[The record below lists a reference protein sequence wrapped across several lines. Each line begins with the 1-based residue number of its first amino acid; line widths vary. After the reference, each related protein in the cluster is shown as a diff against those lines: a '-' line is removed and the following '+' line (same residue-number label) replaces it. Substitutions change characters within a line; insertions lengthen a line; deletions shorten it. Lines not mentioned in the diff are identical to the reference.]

1 MKKPNIFLAI
11 LAGIGFIVLYI
22 ICIFI
27 CEAFF
32 DLSTGLSIDE
42 VIELIISFIPISFA
56 LGLLCYYSYF
66 YKNVK
71 KIFWISTLIV
81 VLIGGY
87 KFYKR
92 DLTEI
97 YIVQKSHWLLP
108 KSVKK
113 YPQLSD
119 KPLFQKGKTI
129 IPLEERGEYSLKEK
143 FFNKQHCLLAYYVK
157 PKGEEDYYIGDNPDF
172 PPYFLKFDTSG
183 KIIDSLPLN
192 TAEKQKREF
201 HIKDKYIIDT
211 YTLSYSTWAIDG
223 NPEFRPM
230 KAIEGTDF
238 WKENDV
244 RTYISKNHLPTPTCY
259 KIRVKKIEWRPDEQ
273 KYYATSGYES
283 IVVFIQDGMPHYIC
297 STDYISSFKDTFFE
311 RTPVFPLFMKLG
323 ADDFYYS
330 DFQSTYTRRKI
341 LPQYFL
347 VEKAFDKGGEGKL
360 FMQLRLNNASI
371 SFKADTYMWTSEA
384 VALKTPTYY
393 LSKDNEEFEKFEK
406 VDLYSNQLLQYQ
418 LLSITGQLY
427 MVK

>member
-11 LAGIGFIVLYI
+11 LTGIGFIVLSI
-22 ICIFI
+22 ICGLGSSLSLRIIDVLLLFTPIIF
-27 CEAFF
+27 
-32 DLSTGLSIDE
+32 
-42 VIELIISFIPISFA
+42 V
-56 LGLLCYYSYF
+56 LGLLCYYSF
-66 YKNVK
+66 YYKSVK
-71 KIFWISTLIV
+71 KIFWVSVCLT
-81 VLIGGY
+81 VLTMLY
-87 KFYKR
+87 TYHK
-92 DLTEI
+92 DEI
-97 YIVQKSHWLLP
+97 EESYTVWQSQQFLP
-108 KSVKK
+108 KNLKN
-113 YPQLSD
+113 YPELSS
-119 KPLFQKGKTI
+119 KELTQGKKTI
-129 IPLEERGEYSLKEK
+129 TPLYERGGYSLKKK
-143 FFNKQHCLLAYYVK
+143 FFNDQYQLVTLYNKS
-157 PKGEEDYYIGDNPDF
+157 NTSF
-172 PPYFLKFDTSG
+172 YFFKFDTSG

-211 YTLSYSTWAIDG
+211 YTLTYSTWAIDG

-259 KIRVKKIEWRPDEQ
+259 KIGVRNIEWRPDNQ
-273 KYYATSGYES
+273 KYYTTFNYES

-297 STDYISSFKDTFFE
+297 STNYIYSFQNTLFD
-311 RTPVFPLFMKLG
+311 RTSMFPLFMKLG

-347 VEKAFDKGGEGKL
+347 IEETLDKGGEGKL

-371 SFKADTYMWTSEA
+371 SFKVDTYMLTSEG

-393 LSKDNEEFEKFEK
+393 LTKGNEELEKFEK
-406 VDLYSNQLLQYQ
+406 VDLYSNKLLQYQ
-418 LLSITGQLY
+418 LLSIKGRLY

>member
-11 LAGIGFIVLYI
+11 LTGIGFIVLSI
-22 ICIFI
+22 ICGLGSSLSLRIIDVLLLFTPVIF
-27 CEAFF
+27 
-32 DLSTGLSIDE
+32 
-42 VIELIISFIPISFA
+42 V
-56 LGLLCYYSYF
+56 LGLLCYYSF
-66 YKNVK
+66 YYKSVK
-71 KIFWISTLIV
+71 KIFWVSVCLT
-81 VLIGGY
+81 VLTMLYTYHKDEIEESY
-87 KFYKR
+87 TVWQSQQFLSKNLKNYPELSSKE
-92 DLTEI
+92 LT
-97 YIVQKSHWLLP
+97 QGK
-108 KSVKK
+108 
-113 YPQLSD
+113 
-119 KPLFQKGKTI
+119 KTI
-129 IPLEERGEYSLKEK
+129 TPLYERGGYSLKKK
-143 FFNKQHCLLAYYVK
+143 FFNDQYQLVTLYNKS
-157 PKGEEDYYIGDNPDF
+157 NTSF
-172 PPYFLKFDTSG
+172 YFFKFDTSG

-259 KIRVKKIEWRPDEQ
+259 KIGVRNIEWRPDNQ
-273 KYYATSGYES
+273 KYYTTFNYES

-297 STDYISSFKDTFFE
+297 STNYIYSFQNTLFD
-311 RTPVFPLFMKLG
+311 RTSIFPLFMKLG

-347 VEKAFDKGGEGKL
+347 IEETLDKGGEGKL

-371 SFKADTYMWTSEA
+371 SFKADTYMWTSEGI
-384 VALKTPTYY
+384 ALKTPTYY

-418 LLSITGQLY
+418 LLSITGRLY

>member
-22 ICIFI
+22 ICIYHFNP
-27 CEAFF
+27 
-32 DLSTGLSIDE
+32 STGLSIGEEID
-42 VIELIISFIPISFA
+42 LILSFIPVFFL

-129 IPLEERGEYSLKEK
+129 IPLEERGVYSLKTL

-183 KIIDSLPLN
+183 KIIDSLSLN
-192 TAEKQKREF
+192 IAEEQKREF

-211 YTLSYSTWAIDG
+211 YTLSYSSWAIDG

-230 KAIEGTDF
+230 KAVEDTDL
-238 WKENDV
+238 WKEDDV
-244 RTYISKNHLPTPTCY
+244 ETYIAKNHLPTPTCY
-259 KIRVKKIEWRPDEQ
+259 KIEVNNIKWRPDKQ
-273 KYYATSGYES
+273 KYYTTFDNES
-283 IVVFIQDGMPHYIC
+283 IIVFIQDEKPHYIC
-297 STDYISSFKDTFFE
+297 STHYISSFKDTFFE
-311 RTPVFPLFMKLG
+311 RTSVFPLFMKLG

-347 VEKAFDKGGEGKL
+347 VEKAFDEGGEGKL
-360 FMQLRLNNASI
+360 FMQLRFNNASI
-371 SFKADTYMWTSEA
+371 SFKADTYMWTSEGI
-384 VALKTPTYY
+384 ALKTPTYY
-393 LSKDNEEFEKFEK
+393 LTKGNEELEKFEK

>member
-11 LAGIGFIVLYI
+11 LTGIGFIVLSI
-22 ICIFI
+22 ICGLGSSLSLRIIDVLLLFTPIIF
-27 CEAFF
+27 
-32 DLSTGLSIDE
+32 
-42 VIELIISFIPISFA
+42 V
-56 LGLLCYYSYF
+56 LGLLCYYSF
-66 YKNVK
+66 YYKSVK
-71 KIFWISTLIV
+71 KIFWVSVCLT
-81 VLIGGY
+81 VLTMLY
-87 KFYKR
+87 TYHK
-92 DLTEI
+92 DEI
-97 YIVQKSHWLLP
+97 EESYTVWQSQQFLP
-108 KSVKK
+108 KNLKN
-113 YPQLSD
+113 YPELSS
-119 KPLFQKGKTI
+119 KELTQGKKTI
-129 IPLEERGEYSLKEK
+129 TPLYERGGYSLKKK
-143 FFNKQHCLLAYYVK
+143 FFNDQYQLVTLYNKS
-157 PKGEEDYYIGDNPDF
+157 NTSF
-172 PPYFLKFDTSG
+172 YFFKFDTSG

-211 YTLSYSTWAIDG
+211 YTLTYSTWAIDG

-259 KIRVKKIEWRPDEQ
+259 KIGVRNIEWRPDNQ
-273 KYYATSGYES
+273 KYYTTFNYES
-283 IVVFIQDGMPHYIC
+283 IVVFIQYGMPHYIC
-297 STDYISSFKDTFFE
+297 STNYIYSFQNTLFD
-311 RTPVFPLFMKLG
+311 RTSIFPLFMKLG

-347 VEKAFDKGGEGKL
+347 IEETLDKGGEGKL

-371 SFKADTYMWTSEA
+371 SFKVDTYMLTSEG

-393 LSKDNEEFEKFEK
+393 LTKGNEELEKFEK
-406 VDLYSNQLLQYQ
+406 VDLYSNKLLQYQ
-418 LLSITGQLY
+418 LLSIKGRLY

>member
-11 LAGIGFIVLYI
+11 LVGIGFIVLYI
-22 ICIFI
+22 ICIYH
-27 CEAFF
+27 F
-32 DLSTGLSIDE
+32 DPSTGLSIGEEID
-42 VIELIISFIPISFA
+42 LIISFIPVFFA

-87 KFYKR
+87 KFYKY
-92 DLTEI
+92 DLTDI

-129 IPLEERGEYSLKEK
+129 IPLYERGEYSLKEK

-259 KIRVKKIEWRPDEQ
+259 KIGVRNIEWRPDNQ
-273 KYYATSGYES
+273 KYYTTFNYES

-297 STDYISSFKDTFFE
+297 STNYIYSFQNTLFD
-311 RTPVFPLFMKLG
+311 RTSIFPLFMKLG

-347 VEKAFDKGGEGKL
+347 IEETLDKGGEGKL

-371 SFKADTYMWTSEA
+371 SFKVDTYMLTSEG

-393 LSKDNEEFEKFEK
+393 LTKGNEELEKFEK
-406 VDLYSNQLLQYQ
+406 VDLYSNKLLQYQ
-418 LLSITGQLY
+418 LLSIKGRLY
-427 MVK
+427 MIK

>member
-11 LAGIGFIVLYI
+11 LTGIGFIVLSI
-22 ICIFI
+22 ICGLGSSLSLRIIDVLLLFTPIIF
-27 CEAFF
+27 
-32 DLSTGLSIDE
+32 
-42 VIELIISFIPISFA
+42 V
-56 LGLLCYYSYF
+56 LGLLCYYSF
-66 YKNVK
+66 YYKTVK
-71 KIFWISTLIV
+71 KIFWVSVCLT
-81 VLIGGY
+81 VLTMLY
-87 KFYKR
+87 TYHK
-92 DLTEI
+92 DEI
-97 YIVQKSHWLLP
+97 EESYTVWQSQRFLP
-108 KSVKK
+108 KNLKN
-113 YPQLSD
+113 YPELSS
-119 KPLFQKGKTI
+119 KELTQGKKTI
-129 IPLEERGEYSLKEK
+129 TPLYERGGYSLKKK
-143 FFNKQHCLLAYYVK
+143 FFNDQYQLVTLYNKS
-157 PKGEEDYYIGDNPDF
+157 NTSF
-172 PPYFLKFDTSG
+172 YFFKFDTSG

-211 YTLSYSTWAIDG
+211 YTLTYSTWAIDG

-259 KIRVKKIEWRPDEQ
+259 KIGVRNIEWRPDNQ
-273 KYYATSGYES
+273 KYYTTFNYES

-297 STDYISSFKDTFFE
+297 STNYIYSFQNTLFD
-311 RTPVFPLFMKLG
+311 RTSIFPLFMKLG

-347 VEKAFDKGGEGKL
+347 IEETLDKGGEGKL

-371 SFKADTYMWTSEA
+371 SFKVDTYTLTSEG

-393 LSKDNEEFEKFEK
+393 LTKGNEELEKFEK
-406 VDLYSNQLLQYQ
+406 VDLYSNKLLQYQ
-418 LLSITGQLY
+418 LLSIKGRLY
-427 MVK
+427 MIK

>member
-11 LAGIGFIVLYI
+11 LTGIGFIVLSI
-22 ICIFI
+22 ICGLGSSLSLRIIDVLLLFTPIIF
-27 CEAFF
+27 
-32 DLSTGLSIDE
+32 
-42 VIELIISFIPISFA
+42 V
-56 LGLLCYYSYF
+56 LGLLCYYSF
-66 YKNVK
+66 YYKTVK
-71 KIFWISTLIV
+71 KIFWVSVCLT
-81 VLIGGY
+81 VLTMLY
-87 KFYKR
+87 TYHK
-92 DLTEI
+92 DEI
-97 YIVQKSHWLLP
+97 EESYTVWQSQRFLP
-108 KSVKK
+108 KNLKN
-113 YPQLSD
+113 YPELSS
-119 KPLFQKGKTI
+119 KELTQGKKTI
-129 IPLEERGEYSLKEK
+129 TPLYERGGYSLKKK
-143 FFNKQHCLLAYYVK
+143 FFNDQYQLVTLYNKS
-157 PKGEEDYYIGDNPDF
+157 NTSF
-172 PPYFLKFDTSG
+172 YFFKFDTSG

-211 YTLSYSTWAIDG
+211 YTLTYSTWAIDG

-259 KIRVKKIEWRPDEQ
+259 KIGVRNIEWRPDNQ
-273 KYYATSGYES
+273 KYYTTFNYES

-297 STDYISSFKDTFFE
+297 STNYIYSFQNTLFD
-311 RTPVFPLFMKLG
+311 RTSIFPLFMKLG

-347 VEKAFDKGGEGKL
+347 IEETLDKGGEGKL

-371 SFKADTYMWTSEA
+371 SFKVDTYMLTSEG

-393 LSKDNEEFEKFEK
+393 LTKGNEELEKFEK
-406 VDLYSNQLLQYQ
+406 VDLYSNKLLQYQ
-418 LLSITGQLY
+418 LLSIKGRLY

>member
-11 LAGIGFIVLYI
+11 LTGIGFIVLSI
-22 ICIFI
+22 ICGLGSSLSLRIIDVLLLFTPIIF
-27 CEAFF
+27 
-32 DLSTGLSIDE
+32 
-42 VIELIISFIPISFA
+42 V
-56 LGLLCYYSYF
+56 LGLLCYYSF
-66 YKNVK
+66 YYKSVK
-71 KIFWISTLIV
+71 KIFWVSVCLT
-81 VLIGGY
+81 VLTMLY
-87 KFYKR
+87 TYHK
-92 DLTEI
+92 DEI
-97 YIVQKSHWLLP
+97 EESYTVWQSQQFLP
-108 KSVKK
+108 KNFKH
-113 YPQLSD
+113 YPELSS
-119 KPLFQKGKTI
+119 KELTQGKKTI
-129 IPLEERGEYSLKEK
+129 TPLYERGGYSLKKK
-143 FFNKQHCLLAYYVK
+143 FFNDQYQLVTLYNKS
-157 PKGEEDYYIGDNPDF
+157 NTSF
-172 PPYFLKFDTSG
+172 YFFKFDTSG

-259 KIRVKKIEWRPDEQ
+259 KIGVRNIEWRPDNQ
-273 KYYATSGYES
+273 KYYTTFNYES
-283 IVVFIQDGMPHYIC
+283 IVVFIQYGMPHYIC
-297 STDYISSFKDTFFE
+297 STNYIYSFQNTLFD
-311 RTPVFPLFMKLG
+311 RTSIFPLFMKLG

-347 VEKAFDKGGEGKL
+347 IEETLDKGGEGKL

-371 SFKADTYMWTSEA
+371 SFKVDTYTLTSEG
-384 VALKTPTYY
+384 VALKKPTYY
-393 LSKDNEEFEKFEK
+393 LTKGNEELEKFEK
-406 VDLYSNQLLQYQ
+406 VDLYSNKLLQYQ
-418 LLSITGQLY
+418 LLSIKGRLY

>member
-11 LAGIGFIVLYI
+11 LTGIGFIVLSI
-22 ICIFI
+22 ICGLGSSLSLRIIDVLLLFTPVIF
-27 CEAFF
+27 
-32 DLSTGLSIDE
+32 
-42 VIELIISFIPISFA
+42 V
-56 LGLLCYYSYF
+56 LGLLCYYSF
-66 YKNVK
+66 YYKSVK
-71 KIFWISTLIV
+71 KIFWVSVCLT
-81 VLIGGY
+81 VLTMLY
-87 KFYKR
+87 TYHK
-92 DLTEI
+92 DEI
-97 YIVQKSHWLLP
+97 EESYTVWQSQQFLP
-108 KSVKK
+108 KDLKN
-113 YPQLSD
+113 YPELSS
-119 KPLFQKGKTI
+119 KEFTQGKKTI
-129 IPLEERGEYSLKEK
+129 TPLYERGGYSLKKK
-143 FFNKQHCLLAYYVK
+143 FFNDQYQLVTLYNKS
-157 PKGEEDYYIGDNPDF
+157 NTSF
-172 PPYFLKFDTSG
+172 YFFKFDTSG

-259 KIRVKKIEWRPDEQ
+259 KIGVRNIEWRPDNQ
-273 KYYATSGYES
+273 KYYTTFNYES

-297 STDYISSFKDTFFE
+297 STNYIYSFQNTLFD
-311 RTPVFPLFMKLG
+311 RTSIFPLFMKLG

-347 VEKAFDKGGEGKL
+347 IEETLDKGGEGKL

-371 SFKADTYMWTSEA
+371 SFKVDTYTLTSEG

-393 LSKDNEEFEKFEK
+393 LTKGNEELEKFEK
-406 VDLYSNQLLQYQ
+406 VDLYSNKLLQYQ
-418 LLSITGQLY
+418 LLSIKGRLY

>member
-11 LAGIGFIVLYI
+11 LTGIGFIVLSI
-22 ICIFI
+22 ICGLGSSLSLRIIDVLLLFTPIIF
-27 CEAFF
+27 
-32 DLSTGLSIDE
+32 
-42 VIELIISFIPISFA
+42 V
-56 LGLLCYYSYF
+56 LGLLCYYSF
-66 YKNVK
+66 YYKSVK
-71 KIFWISTLIV
+71 KIFWVSVCLT
-81 VLIGGY
+81 VLTMLY
-87 KFYKR
+87 TYHK
-92 DLTEI
+92 DEI
-97 YIVQKSHWLLP
+97 EESYTVWQSQQFLP
-108 KSVKK
+108 KNLKN
-113 YPQLSD
+113 YPELSS
-119 KPLFQKGKTI
+119 KELTQGKKTI
-129 IPLEERGEYSLKEK
+129 TPLYERGGYSLKKK
-143 FFNKQHCLLAYYVK
+143 FFNDQYQLVTFYKKSNSL
-157 PKGEEDYYIGDNPDF
+157 F
-172 PPYFLKFDTSG
+172 YFLKFDTSG

-230 KAIEGTDF
+230 KAVEGTDF
-238 WKENDV
+238 WEEDDV

-259 KIRVKKIEWRPDEQ
+259 KIGVRNIEWHPDNQ
-273 KYYATSGYES
+273 KYYTTFNYES
-283 IVVFIQDGMPHYIC
+283 IVVFIQDEKPHYIC
-297 STDYISSFKDTFFE
+297 STHYISSFKDTFFE

-323 ADDFYYS
+323 NDDFYYS
-330 DFQSTYTRRKI
+330 DFQDTYTRRKI

-347 VEKAFDKGGEGKL
+347 IEGTLGEGGEGKL

-371 SFKADTYMWTSEA
+371 SFKVDTYMLTSED

-393 LSKDNEEFEKFEK
+393 LTKGNEELEKFEK

>member
-11 LAGIGFIVLYI
+11 FTGFGFIVLSI
-22 ICIFI
+22 ICGLGSSLSLRIIDVLLLFTPIIF
-27 CEAFF
+27 
-32 DLSTGLSIDE
+32 
-42 VIELIISFIPISFA
+42 V
-56 LGLLCYYSYF
+56 LGLLCYYSF
-66 YKNVK
+66 YYKSVK
-71 KIFWISTLIV
+71 KIFWVSVCLTILAMLYTYHKDEIEEAYIV
-81 VLIGGY
+81 WQSRMSLPKNLKHY
-87 KFYKR
+87 PELSRKE
-92 DLTEI
+92 LTEG
-97 YIVQKSHWLLP
+97 K
-108 KSVKK
+108 
-113 YPQLSD
+113 
-119 KPLFQKGKTI
+119 KTI
-129 IPLEERGEYSLKEK
+129 TPLYERGEYSLKEK

-183 KIIDSLPLN
+183 KIIDSLSLN
-192 TAEKQKREF
+192 IAEEQKREF
-201 HIKDKYIIDT
+201 YIKDKYIIDT

-230 KAIEGTDF
+230 KAVEGTDF
-238 WKENDV
+238 WKEDDV
-244 RTYISKNHLPTPTCY
+244 KTYIAKNHLPTPTCY
-259 KIRVKKIEWRPDEQ
+259 KIGVRKIEWRPDNQ
-273 KYYATSGYES
+273 KYYTTFDNES
-283 IVVFIQDGMPHYIC
+283 IVVFIQDEKPHYIC

-323 ADDFYYS
+323 NDDFYYS

-347 VEKAFDKGGEGKL
+347 VEGTLDEGGEGKL

-371 SFKADTYMWTSEA
+371 SFKANTYMWTSEA

-393 LSKDNEEFEKFEK
+393 LTKGNEELEKFEK

>member
-11 LAGIGFIVLYI
+11 LTGIGFIVLSI
-22 ICIFI
+22 ICGLGSSLSLRIIDVLLLFTPIIF
-27 CEAFF
+27 
-32 DLSTGLSIDE
+32 
-42 VIELIISFIPISFA
+42 V
-56 LGLLCYYSYF
+56 LGLLCYYSF
-66 YKNVK
+66 YYKSVK
-71 KIFWISTLIV
+71 KIFWVSVCLT
-81 VLIGGY
+81 VLTMLY
-87 KFYKR
+87 TYHK
-92 DLTEI
+92 DEI
-97 YIVQKSHWLLP
+97 EESYTVWQSQQFLP
-108 KSVKK
+108 KNFKH
-113 YPQLSD
+113 YPELSS
-119 KPLFQKGKTI
+119 KELTQGKKTI
-129 IPLEERGEYSLKEK
+129 TPLYERGGYSLKKK
-143 FFNKQHCLLAYYVK
+143 FFNDQYQLVTLYNKS
-157 PKGEEDYYIGDNPDF
+157 NTSF
-172 PPYFLKFDTSG
+172 YFFKFDTSG

-259 KIRVKKIEWRPDEQ
+259 KIGVRNIEWRPDNQ
-273 KYYATSGYES
+273 KYYTTFNYES

-297 STDYISSFKDTFFE
+297 STNYIYSFQNTLFD
-311 RTPVFPLFMKLG
+311 RTSIFPLFMKLG

-347 VEKAFDKGGEGKL
+347 IEETLDKGGEGKL

-371 SFKADTYMWTSEA
+371 SFKADTYMWTSEG
-384 VALKTPTYY
+384 VALKNPTYY
-393 LSKDNEEFEKFEK
+393 LTKGNEELEKFEK

>member
-11 LAGIGFIVLYI
+11 LTGIGFIVLSI

-183 KIIDSLPLN
+183 KIIDSLSLN
-192 TAEKQKREF
+192 IAEEQKREF

-223 NPEFRPM
+223 NSEFRPM

-259 KIRVKKIEWRPDEQ
+259 KIGVRNIEWRPDNQ
-273 KYYATSGYES
+273 KYYTTFNYES
-283 IVVFIQDGMPHYIC
+283 IVVFIQDEKPHYIC

-323 ADDFYYS
+323 NDDFYYS
-330 DFQSTYTRRKI
+330 DFQSTYARRKI

-347 VEKAFDKGGEGKL
+347 VEGTLGEGGEGKL

-371 SFKADTYMWTSEA
+371 SFKANTYMWTSED

-393 LSKDNEEFEKFEK
+393 LTKGNEELEKFEK

>member
-11 LAGIGFIVLYI
+11 LTGFGFIVLSI
-22 ICIFI
+22 ICGLGSSLSLRIIDVLLLFTPIIF
-27 CEAFF
+27 
-32 DLSTGLSIDE
+32 
-42 VIELIISFIPISFA
+42 V
-56 LGLLCYYSYF
+56 LGLLCYYSF
-66 YKNVK
+66 YYKSVK
-71 KIFWISTLIV
+71 KIFWVSVCLT
-81 VLIGGY
+81 VLTMLY
-87 KFYKR
+87 TYHK
-92 DLTEI
+92 DEI
-97 YIVQKSHWLLP
+97 EESYTVWQSQQFLP
-108 KSVKK
+108 KNLKN
-113 YPQLSD
+113 YPELSS
-119 KPLFQKGKTI
+119 KELTQGKKTI
-129 IPLEERGEYSLKEK
+129 TPLYERGGYSLKKK
-143 FFNKQHCLLAYYVK
+143 FFNDQYQLVTLYNKS
-157 PKGEEDYYIGDNPDF
+157 NTSF
-172 PPYFLKFDTSG
+172 YFFKFDTSG
-183 KIIDSLPLN
+183 KIIDSLSLN
-192 TAEKQKREF
+192 IAEEQKREF

-259 KIRVKKIEWRPDEQ
+259 KIGVRNIEWRPDNQ
-273 KYYATSGYES
+273 KYYTTFNYES

-297 STDYISSFKDTFFE
+297 STNYIYSFQNTLFD
-311 RTPVFPLFMKLG
+311 RTSIFPLFMKLG

-347 VEKAFDKGGEGKL
+347 IEETLDKGGEGKL

-371 SFKADTYMWTSEA
+371 SFKANTYMWTSED

-418 LLSITGQLY
+418 LLSITGRLY

>member
-11 LAGIGFIVLYI
+11 LTGIGFIVLSI
-22 ICIFI
+22 ICGLGSS
-27 CEAFF
+27 
-32 DLSTGLSIDE
+32 LSLRIID
-42 VIELIISFIPISFA
+42 VLLLFIPVIFV
-56 LGLLCYYSYF
+56 LGLLCYYSF
-66 YKNVK
+66 YYKSVK
-71 KIFWISTLIV
+71 KIFWVSVCLT
-81 VLIGGY
+81 VLTMLY
-87 KFYKR
+87 TYHK
-92 DLTEI
+92 DEI
-97 YIVQKSHWLLP
+97 EESYTVWQSQQFLP
-108 KSVKK
+108 KNLKN
-113 YPQLSD
+113 YPELSS
-119 KPLFQKGKTI
+119 KELTQGKKTI
-129 IPLEERGEYSLKEK
+129 TPLYERGGYSLKKK
-143 FFNKQHCLLAYYVK
+143 FFNDQYQLVTLYNKS
-157 PKGEEDYYIGDNPDF
+157 NTSF
-172 PPYFLKFDTSG
+172 YFFKFDTSG

-259 KIRVKKIEWRPDEQ
+259 KIGVRNIEWRPDNQ
-273 KYYATSGYES
+273 KYYTTFNYES

-297 STDYISSFKDTFFE
+297 STNYIYSFQNTLFD
-311 RTPVFPLFMKLG
+311 RTSIFPLFMKLG

-347 VEKAFDKGGEGKL
+347 IEETLDKGGEGKL

-371 SFKADTYMWTSEA
+371 SFKVDTYTLTSEG

-393 LSKDNEEFEKFEK
+393 LTKGNEELEKFEK
-406 VDLYSNQLLQYQ
+406 VDLYSNKLLQYQ
-418 LLSITGQLY
+418 LLSIKGRLY

>member
-11 LAGIGFIVLYI
+11 LTGIGFIVLFI
-22 ICIFI
+22 ICGLGSSLSLRIIDVLLLFTPVIF
-27 CEAFF
+27 
-32 DLSTGLSIDE
+32 
-42 VIELIISFIPISFA
+42 V
-56 LGLLCYYSYF
+56 LGLLCYYSF
-66 YKNVK
+66 YYKSVK
-71 KIFWISTLIV
+71 KIFWVSVCLT
-81 VLIGGY
+81 VLTMLY
-87 KFYKR
+87 TYHK
-92 DLTEI
+92 DEI
-97 YIVQKSHWLLP
+97 EESYTVWQSQQFLP
-108 KSVKK
+108 KDLKN
-113 YPQLSD
+113 YPELSS
-119 KPLFQKGKTI
+119 KEFTQGKKTI
-129 IPLEERGEYSLKEK
+129 TPLYERGGYSLKKK
-143 FFNKQHCLLAYYVK
+143 FFNDQYQLVTLYNKS
-157 PKGEEDYYIGDNPDF
+157 NTSF
-172 PPYFLKFDTSG
+172 YFFKFDTSG

-259 KIRVKKIEWRPDEQ
+259 KIGVRNIEWRPDNQ
-273 KYYATSGYES
+273 KYYTTFNYES

-297 STDYISSFKDTFFE
+297 STNYIYSFQNTLFD
-311 RTPVFPLFMKLG
+311 RTSIFPLFMKLG

-347 VEKAFDKGGEGKL
+347 IEETLDKGGEGKL

-371 SFKADTYMWTSEA
+371 SFKVDTYTLTSEG

-393 LSKDNEEFEKFEK
+393 LTKGNEELEKFEK
-406 VDLYSNQLLQYQ
+406 VDLYSNKLLQYQ
-418 LLSITGQLY
+418 LLSIKGRLY

>member
-11 LAGIGFIVLYI
+11 LTGIGFIVLSI
-22 ICIFI
+22 ICGLGSSLSLRIIDVLLLFTPIIF
-27 CEAFF
+27 
-32 DLSTGLSIDE
+32 
-42 VIELIISFIPISFA
+42 V
-56 LGLLCYYSYF
+56 LGLLCYYSF
-66 YKNVK
+66 YYKSVK
-71 KIFWISTLIV
+71 KIFWVSVCLT
-81 VLIGGY
+81 VLTMLY
-87 KFYKR
+87 TYHK
-92 DLTEI
+92 DEI
-97 YIVQKSHWLLP
+97 EESYTVWQSQQFLP
-108 KSVKK
+108 KNLKN
-113 YPQLSD
+113 YPELSS
-119 KPLFQKGKTI
+119 KELTQGKKTI
-129 IPLEERGEYSLKEK
+129 TPLYERGGYSLKKK
-143 FFNKQHCLLAYYVK
+143 FFNDQYQLVTLYNKS
-157 PKGEEDYYIGDNPDF
+157 NTSF
-172 PPYFLKFDTSG
+172 YFFKFDTSG

-259 KIRVKKIEWRPDEQ
+259 KIGVRNIEWRPDNQ
-273 KYYATSGYES
+273 KYYTTFNYES

-297 STDYISSFKDTFFE
+297 STNYIYSFQNTLFD
-311 RTPVFPLFMKLG
+311 RTSIFPLFMKLG

-347 VEKAFDKGGEGKL
+347 IEETLDKGGEGKL

-371 SFKADTYMWTSEA
+371 SFKVDTYTLTSEG

-393 LSKDNEEFEKFEK
+393 LTKGNEELEKFEK
-406 VDLYSNQLLQYQ
+406 VDLYSNKLLQYQ

>member
-11 LAGIGFIVLYI
+11 LTGIGFIVLYI
-22 ICIFI
+22 ICIYHFNP
-27 CEAFF
+27 
-32 DLSTGLSIDE
+32 STGLSIDE

-81 VLIGGY
+81 VLLGGY

-143 FFNKQHCLLAYYVK
+143 FFNKQHCLLAYYVR

-183 KIIDSLPLN
+183 KIIDSLSLN
-192 TAEKQKREF
+192 IAEEQKREF
-201 HIKDKYIIDT
+201 YIKDKYIIDT

-230 KAIEGTDF
+230 KAVEGTDF
-238 WKENDV
+238 WKEDDV
-244 RTYISKNHLPTPTCY
+244 ESYISKNHLPTPTCY
-259 KIRVKKIEWRPDEQ
+259 EIRVKNIEWHPDEQ
-273 KYYATSGYES
+273 KYYTASGYER
-283 IVVFIQDGMPHYIC
+283 IVVFIQDEKPHYIC
-297 STDYISSFKDTFFE
+297 STHYISSFEDTFFE
-311 RTPVFPLFMKLG
+311 SAPVFPLFMKLG
-323 ADDFYYS
+323 KDDFYYS

-347 VEKAFDKGGEGKL
+347 VEKTFYANEGGKGKL

-371 SFKADTYMWTSEA
+371 SFKADTYISTSESI
-384 VALKTPTYY
+384 ALKTPTYY
-393 LSKDNEEFEKFEK
+393 LTKGNEELEKFEK

-418 LLSITGQLY
+418 LLSITGRLY

>member
-11 LAGIGFIVLYI
+11 LTGIGFIVLSI
-22 ICIFI
+22 ICGLGSSLSLRIIDVLLLFTPIIF
-27 CEAFF
+27 
-32 DLSTGLSIDE
+32 
-42 VIELIISFIPISFA
+42 V
-56 LGLLCYYSYF
+56 LGLLCYYSF
-66 YKNVK
+66 YYKSVK
-71 KIFWISTLIV
+71 KIFWVSVCLT
-81 VLIGGY
+81 VLTMLY
-87 KFYKR
+87 TYHK
-92 DLTEI
+92 DEI
-97 YIVQKSHWLLP
+97 EESYTVWQSQRFLP
-108 KSVKK
+108 KNLKN
-113 YPQLSD
+113 YPELSS
-119 KPLFQKGKTI
+119 KELTQGKKTI
-129 IPLEERGEYSLKEK
+129 TPLYERGGYSLKKK
-143 FFNKQHCLLAYYVK
+143 FFNDQYQLVTLYNKS
-157 PKGEEDYYIGDNPDF
+157 NTSF
-172 PPYFLKFDTSG
+172 YFFKFDTSG

-259 KIRVKKIEWRPDEQ
+259 KIGVRNIEWRPDNQ
-273 KYYATSGYES
+273 KYYTTFNYES
-283 IVVFIQDGMPHYIC
+283 IVVFIQYGMPHYIC
-297 STDYISSFKDTFFE
+297 STNYIYSFQNTLFD
-311 RTPVFPLFMKLG
+311 RTSIFPLFMKLG

-347 VEKAFDKGGEGKL
+347 IEETLDKGGEGKL

-371 SFKADTYMWTSEA
+371 SFKVDTYTLTSEG
-384 VALKTPTYY
+384 VALKKPTYY
-393 LSKDNEEFEKFEK
+393 LTKGNEELEKFEK
-406 VDLYSNQLLQYQ
+406 VDLYSNKLLQYQ
-418 LLSITGQLY
+418 LLSIKGRLY

>member
-11 LAGIGFIVLYI
+11 LTGIGFIVLSI
-22 ICIFI
+22 ICGLGSSLSLRIIDVLLLFTPIIF
-27 CEAFF
+27 
-32 DLSTGLSIDE
+32 
-42 VIELIISFIPISFA
+42 V
-56 LGLLCYYSYF
+56 LGLLCYYSF
-66 YKNVK
+66 YYKTVK
-71 KIFWISTLIV
+71 KIFWVSVCLT
-81 VLIGGY
+81 VLTMLY
-87 KFYKR
+87 TYHK
-92 DLTEI
+92 DEI
-97 YIVQKSHWLLP
+97 EESYTVWQSQQFLP
-108 KSVKK
+108 KNLKN
-113 YPQLSD
+113 YPELSSRELTQG
-119 KPLFQKGKTI
+119 KKTI
-129 IPLEERGEYSLKEK
+129 TPLYERGGYSLKKK
-143 FFNKQHCLLAYYVK
+143 FFNDQYQLVTLYNKS
-157 PKGEEDYYIGDNPDF
+157 NTSF
-172 PPYFLKFDTSG
+172 YFFKFDTSG

-259 KIRVKKIEWRPDEQ
+259 KIGVRNIEWRPDNQ
-273 KYYATSGYES
+273 KYYTTFNYES
-283 IVVFIQDGMPHYIC
+283 IVVFMQDGMPHYIC
-297 STDYISSFKDTFFE
+297 STNYIYSFQNTLFD
-311 RTPVFPLFMKLG
+311 RTSIFPLFMKLG

-347 VEKAFDKGGEGKL
+347 IEETLDKGGEGKL

-371 SFKADTYMWTSEA
+371 SFKVDTYMLTSEG

-393 LSKDNEEFEKFEK
+393 LTKGNEELEKFEK

>member
-11 LAGIGFIVLYI
+11 LTGIGFIVLSI
-22 ICIFI
+22 ICGLGSSLSLRIIDVLLLFTPIIF
-27 CEAFF
+27 
-32 DLSTGLSIDE
+32 
-42 VIELIISFIPISFA
+42 V
-56 LGLLCYYSYF
+56 LGLLCYYSF
-66 YKNVK
+66 YYKSVK
-71 KIFWISTLIV
+71 KIFWVSVCLT
-81 VLIGGY
+81 VLTMLY
-87 KFYKR
+87 TYHK
-92 DLTEI
+92 DEI
-97 YIVQKSHWLLP
+97 EESYTVWQSQQFLP
-108 KSVKK
+108 KNFKH
-113 YPQLSD
+113 YPELSS
-119 KPLFQKGKTI
+119 KELTQGKKTI
-129 IPLEERGEYSLKEK
+129 TPLYERGGYSLKKK
-143 FFNKQHCLLAYYVK
+143 FFNDQYQLVTLYNKS
-157 PKGEEDYYIGDNPDF
+157 NTSF
-172 PPYFLKFDTSG
+172 YFFKFDTSG

-259 KIRVKKIEWRPDEQ
+259 KIGVRNIEWRPDNQ
-273 KYYATSGYES
+273 KYYTTFNYES

-297 STDYISSFKDTFFE
+297 STNYIYSFQNTLFD
-311 RTPVFPLFMKLG
+311 RTSIFPLFMKLG

-347 VEKAFDKGGEGKL
+347 IEETLDKGGEGKL

-371 SFKADTYMWTSEA
+371 SFKVDTYTLTSEG

-393 LSKDNEEFEKFEK
+393 LTKGNEELEKFEK
-406 VDLYSNQLLQYQ
+406 VDLYSNKLLQYQ
-418 LLSITGQLY
+418 LLSIKGRLY

>member
-11 LAGIGFIVLYI
+11 LTGIGFIVLSI
-22 ICIFI
+22 ICGLGSSLSLRIIDVLLLFTPIIF
-27 CEAFF
+27 
-32 DLSTGLSIDE
+32 
-42 VIELIISFIPISFA
+42 V
-56 LGLLCYYSYF
+56 LGLLCYYSF
-66 YKNVK
+66 YYKSVK
-71 KIFWISTLIV
+71 KIFWVSIC
-81 VLIGGY
+81 
-87 KFYKR
+87 
-92 DLTEI
+92 LTILAMLYTYHKDEI
-97 YIVQKSHWLLP
+97 EEAYTVWQSKKSLP
-108 KSVKK
+108 KNLKH
-113 YPQLSD
+113 YPELLEKELTQG
-119 KPLFQKGKTI
+119 KKTI
-129 IPLEERGEYSLKEK
+129 IPLYERGEYSLKEK

-192 TAEKQKREF
+192 IAEEQKREF
-201 HIKDKYIIDT
+201 HIKNKYIIDT

-230 KAIEGTDF
+230 KAVEDTDL

-259 KIRVKKIEWRPDEQ
+259 KIGVRNIEWRPDEQ
-273 KYYATSGYES
+273 KYYAASGYES
-283 IVVFIQDGMPHYIC
+283 IVVFIQYGMPHYIC
-297 STDYISSFKDTFFE
+297 STNYIYSFKNTFFE

-347 VEKAFDKGGEGKL
+347 VEKAFDEGGEGKL
-360 FMQLRLNNASI
+360 FMQLRFNNASI
-371 SFKADTYMWTSEA
+371 SFKADTYMWTSEG

-393 LSKDNEEFEKFEK
+393 LTKGNEELEKFEK